1 MVWDSDIIEH
11 SVFVL
16 VVTFYFIGST
26 ITVLVLLILL
36 KKLNVRK
43 EDTTEFV
50 CVCVCVHACMYG
62 RCPEPLTVL
71 LNSMITARFVT
82 SYVST

>member
-26 ITVLVLLILL
+26 ITILVLLILL
-36 KKLNVRK
+36 KKKNVRK

-50 CVCVCVHACMYG
+50 CVCVHACMYG
-62 RCPEPLTVL
+62 RRPEPLTVL